1 MSICHNNQVREMT
14 MRTPLLAVTVAV
26 LLTGGVTPPDTRNA
40 LVPPEIGN
48 RADGFS
54 YQPTPSEVIPRERA
68 AGVQPSPAQQ
78 AATDRELQLIARSLG
93 R

>member
-1 MSICHNNQVREMT
+1 MSICRNNQVREMT